1 MDYRLLNSIFTEK
14 SMAAFERGERYA
26 PFYEAANSYLPPQGG
41 CTNAEVLSQLY
52 RYMFR
57 HYRNEY
63 IYKDFLFKK
72 LLFGI
77 HSPRT
82 SVAMCELPIGGSV
95 ADFVFINGR
104 AVVYEIKTEL
114 DNHLR
119 LRGQIENYYSAF
131 RFVNIVCPEQDCQEL
146 MKEYADSPVGICVL
160 TRRGN
165 ISVRK
170 DAIEYDAALDKSVQ
184 FDVLRKREREKTIE
198 YFGGSVPQVGAS
210 RYYTECLKAFMS
222 IDDDGFQQ
230 FFELL
235 LKKRGASVNMRALL
249 QYPEE
254 FKLIAYLH
262 KQTESQA
269 RSLGDFLSK
278 PYESFRRD

>member
-1 MDYRLLNSIFTEK
+1 
-14 SMAAFERGERYA
+14 MAAFERGERYA
-26 PFYEAANSYLPPQGG
+26 PFYEAANSYLPPQGS

-170 DAIEYDAALDKSVQ
+170 
-184 FDVLRKREREKTIE
+184 R
-198 YFGGSVPQVGAS
+198 
-210 RYYTECLKAFMS
+210 RY
-222 IDDDGFQQ
+222 
-230 FFELL
+230 
-235 LKKRGASVNMRALL
+235 
-249 QYPEE
+249 
-254 FKLIAYLH
+254 
-262 KQTESQA
+262 
-269 RSLGDFLSK
+269 
-278 PYESFRRD
+278 